1 MNGGPHRR
9 GALREIIGQRKVP
22 LARSLRQGAV
32 CCQFLA
38 RRLAVQEMNARV
50 QGSLPKKPS
59 FSISIMKQ
67 GAVQALLS
75 VESGTGNGV

>member
-9 GALREIIGQRKVP
+9 GALREVIGQRKVP
-22 LARSLRQGAV
+22 LARSLGQRAA

-59 FSISIMKQ
+59 LAFP
-67 GAVQALLS
+67 
-75 VESGTGNGV
+75 